1 MVSGFSAMTSSF
13 LEYWLQ
19 MNSGSEIG
27 HDSNMHQSS
36 GKIKEN
42 KISDH
47 NVQ

>member
-1 MVSGFSAMTSSF
+1 MYSKLSDYTT
-13 LEYWLQ
+13 Q

-27 HDSNMHQSS
+27 HDSNMHQLS